1 MKSGIGVFLLGALF
15 AAGFALGRAGAGEEG
30 DAKDDAAAWME
41 LARPGPQ
48 HAELMKLAG
57 TWKVQGKSWM
67 DPAADPVE
75 YAGESV
81 FTPVLGGR
89 FLRQEVHT
97 PMMGMDF
104 EGVGYLGFD
113 KAIGKYVTVWLDSM
127 GTGIMNL
134 VGEQTV
140 PGKAW
145 SYAGKYHGPGGQAVS
160 FRQEISLTG
169 ADGIT
174 MEMYVDYGQGE
185 AKCMEQV
192 YTRAS

>member
-15 AAGFALGRAGAGEEG
+15 AGGFALGRAGAGEEAG
-30 DAKDDAAAWME
+30 AGVDQAAWME
-41 LARPGPQ
+41 LAQPGPQ
-48 HAELMKLAG
+48 HAGLMKLAG

-75 YAGESV
+75 YGGESV

-89 FLRQEVHT
+89 FLRQEAHC
-97 PMMGMDF
+97 PIAGMDF

-113 KAIGKYVTVWLDSM
+113 KGIEKYVSVWLDSM
-127 GTGIMNL
+127 GTGILNL
-134 VGEQTV
+134 VGEETV
-140 PGKAW
+140 PGEAW
-145 SYAGKYHGPGGQAVS
+145 SYAGKYNGPGGDTVS
-160 FRQEISLTG
+160 FRQEISLKG
-169 ADGIT
+169 ANEMR